1 MKMLSV
7 VIPALNSA
15 STISYTLKSIFSNN
29 FPKEL
34 FEVIVVDNGSSDETV
49 EIARKYPVKIFYCPK
64 RGIGPPRNLGI
75 RKAKGEIICLTD
87 SDCIVEKNWLAKIY
101 TFFKENP
108 EADGVGGPV
117 FPYPHYQTKI
127 QKLTGELF
135 VEDQGYPKKLKEVE
149 FGSAQGIIFGSNC
162 AYKKEALITVGG
174 YSEPGGSNLELAWR
188 LALKRRKLFFN
199 PHIKVYHIFPTDI
212 PSIFKQQFRWGTQSM
227 QMRRKYRLD
236 RGIMELIYIFY
247 FPLRHL
253 LSLFALSNLETKML
267 HFFQIASYNLGRI
280 YGFRP

>member
-149 FGSAQGIIFGSNC
+149 FGSTKGIIFGSNS
-162 AYKKEALITVGG
+162 AYKKETLITAGG
-174 YSEPGGSNLELAWR
+174 YSEPEGSNLELAWR
-188 LALKRRKLFFN
+188 LVLKGRKLFFS

-212 PSIFKQQFRWGTQSM
+212 PSIFKQQFRWGFQSTYM
-227 QMRRKYRLD
+227 KRIYRID
-236 RGIMELIYIFY
+236 KGIAELIYILY
-247 FPLRHL
+247 FPFRRL
-253 LSLFALSNLETKML
+253 LSLFYPKDLEKKLL
-267 HFFQIASYNLGRI
+267 HFIQLTSYNLGRI
-280 YGFRP
+280 YGFSR

>member
-75 RKAKGEIICLTD
+75 KKAKGEIICLTD

-101 TFFKENP
+101 TFFNEKP

-117 FPYPHYQTKI
+117 FPYPHHQTKI

-149 FGSAQGIIFGSNC
+149 FGSTQGIIFGSNC

-188 LALKRRKLFFN
+188 LVLKGRKLFFS
-199 PHIKVYHIFPTDI
+199 PHVKVYHIFPSDI
-212 PSIFKQQFRWGTQSM
+212 PSIFKQQFRWGFQLTYM
-227 QMRRKYRLD
+227 KRIYRID
-236 RGIMELIYIFY
+236 NGIAELIYILY
-247 FPLRHL
+247 FPFRRL
-253 LSLFALSNLETKML
+253 LSLFYPKDLEKKLL
-267 HFFQIASYNLGRI
+267 HFIQLTSYNLGRI
-280 YGFRP
+280 YGFSR